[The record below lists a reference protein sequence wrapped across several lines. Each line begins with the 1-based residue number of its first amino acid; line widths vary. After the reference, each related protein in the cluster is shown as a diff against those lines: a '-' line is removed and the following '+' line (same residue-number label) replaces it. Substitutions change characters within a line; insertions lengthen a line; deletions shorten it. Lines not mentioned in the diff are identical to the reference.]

1 MRKSA
6 PDKIEN
12 EVRAIIAQ
20 LLLIDE
26 GEVTLSSTLKDLG
39 ADSIDEVEVLMEIE
53 DKYEILIGDDA
64 ADKLLNVADIMEYVR
79 KATGR

>member
-1 MRKSA
+1 MRRAA
-6 PDKIEN
+6 PDNIEN
-12 EVRAIIAQ
+12 EVRSIIAQ

-26 GEVTLSSTLKDLG
+26 GEVTLSSTLKELG
-39 ADSIDEVEVLMEIE
+39 ADSIDEVEILMGIE

-79 KATGR
+79 KATGK